1 MRGQEG
7 NIGTS
12 RGDTNH
18 RVGEASSTA
27 PTNTIARIPKDITRM
42 TFRLLAFTRRQ
53 GVLMLEQKTH
63 YEQVLLEIV
72 RKIVEEQILQ
82 EVTTEQAQETNT
94 LKLEE
99 DLVEAQEGLIAGS
112 GPFSNLER

>member
-1 MRGQEG
+1 
-7 NIGTS
+7 
-12 RGDTNH
+12 
-18 RVGEASSTA
+18 
-27 PTNTIARIPKDITRM
+27 M

-63 YEQVLLEIV
+63 YEQIPLEIV

-82 EVTTEQAQETNT
+82 EITTEQAQETNT

>member
-1 MRGQEG
+1 
-7 NIGTS
+7 
-12 RGDTNH
+12 
-18 RVGEASSTA
+18 
-27 PTNTIARIPKDITRM
+27 
-42 TFRLLAFTRRQ
+42 
-53 GVLMLEQKTH
+53 MLEQKTH
-63 YEQVLLEIV
+63 YEQVLLEVV

-82 EVTTEQAQETNT
+82 EITTEQAQETNT

>member
-1 MRGQEG
+1 
-7 NIGTS
+7 
-12 RGDTNH
+12 
-18 RVGEASSTA
+18 
-27 PTNTIARIPKDITRM
+27 
-42 TFRLLAFTRRQ
+42 
-53 GVLMLEQKTH
+53 MLEQKTH
-63 YEQVLLEIV
+63 YEQVPLEIV

-82 EVTTEQAQETNT
+82 EITTEQAQETNT

>member
-1 MRGQEG
+1 
-7 NIGTS
+7 
-12 RGDTNH
+12 
-18 RVGEASSTA
+18 
-27 PTNTIARIPKDITRM
+27 
-42 TFRLLAFTRRQ
+42 
-53 GVLMLEQKTH
+53 MLEQKTH
-63 YEQVLLEIV
+63 YEQIPLEIV

-82 EVTTEQAQETNT
+82 EITTEQAQETNT